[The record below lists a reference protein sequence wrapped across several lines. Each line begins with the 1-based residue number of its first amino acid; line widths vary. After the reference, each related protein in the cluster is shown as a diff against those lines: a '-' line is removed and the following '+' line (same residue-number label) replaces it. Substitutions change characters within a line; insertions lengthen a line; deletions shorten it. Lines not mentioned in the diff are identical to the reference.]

1 MHNNPRSVKM
11 HLQEEKVTVPST
23 DKVELETR
31 LYRGAGRK
39 QTCVI
44 LTHPY
49 GPLGGNFENNVVQ
62 ALFDNFASQGFMTVR
77 FNFRGAGRSTGR
89 TSFKGAGEADDVLS
103 ICRYVRGRPEIAP
116 THIILCGYS
125 YGSVAAGAITRQVPE
140 LAGFISISYPRYIPM
155 DSLLFLSGSRV
166 LTCWSCD
173 VAVLWFLTFF
183 GSNKLKAQLMEIP
196 ANLPKL
202 FICGNRDNFTSEA
215 NFKKF
220 VDELPNENKTVVVVN
235 EATHF
240 WNEMEQ
246 VLVAHVNQWMGR
258 NGLNSKTGKSASAA
272 ALKVNPAVVAT
283 STVASKNSPTLSPA
297 SPWSAVEED
306 D

>member
-1 MHNNPRSVKM
+1 M

-125 YGSVAAGAITRQVPE
+125 YGSVAAGAITRQVSE
-140 LAGFISISYPRYIPM
+140 LAGFISISYP
-155 DSLLFLSGSRV
+155 SG
-166 LTCWSCD
+166 
-173 VAVLWFLTFF
+173 VLWFLTFF

-196 ANLPKL
+196 ANIPKL

-246 VLVAHVNQWMGR
+246 VLVAHVNQ
-258 NGLNSKTGKSASAA
+258 
-272 ALKVNPAVVAT
+272 
-283 STVASKNSPTLSPA
+283 
-297 SPWSAVEED
+297 
-306 D
+306 